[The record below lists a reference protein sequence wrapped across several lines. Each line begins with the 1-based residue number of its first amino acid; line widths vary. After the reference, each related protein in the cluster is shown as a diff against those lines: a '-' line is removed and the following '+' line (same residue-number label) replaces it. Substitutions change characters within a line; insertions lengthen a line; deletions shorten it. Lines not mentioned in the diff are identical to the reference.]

1 MTVYERFE
9 KLSDTDMAKSTRR
22 RLLGRA
28 AKASLGLA
36 FVAAGLSRAGKAAA
50 AKSGIGCCFLAYQ
63 NQCPNCT
70 GHGYDCGSG
79 CTRWAWYCVDSAH
92 RVWICGECY
101 SGGNCN
107 TGCSCGAVALSVSN
121 QPLLHSPGGLA

>member
-9 KLSDTDMAKSTRR
+9 KLSDSDTAKSTRR

-28 AKASLGLA
+28 AKASLGVA
-36 FVAAGLSRAGKAAA
+36 IVAAGLSRTGSASA
-50 AKSGIGCCFLAYQ
+50 AKSGLGCCFLAYQ
-63 NQCPNCT
+63 NQCPGCT

-79 CTRWAWYCVDSAH
+79 CTRWAWYCVDGAH

-101 SGGNCN
+101 PGGNCGP
-107 TGCSCGAVALSVSN
+107 GCSCGAVALSVSS
-121 QPLLHSPGGLA
+121 QPLLST

>member
-1 MTVYERFE
+1 VTAYERLE
-9 KLSDTDMAKSTRR
+9 KLSDTDTAKSTRR

-28 AKASLGLA
+28 AKASLGFA
-36 FVAAGLSRAGKAAA
+36 IVAAGLARSGSAAA

-70 GHGYDCGSG
+70 GHGYDCGAG
-79 CTRWAWYCVDSAH
+79 CQRWAWYCVDSAH

-101 SGGNCN
+101 PQGGCGP
-107 TGCSCGAVALSVSN
+107 GCSCGAVALSVSN
-121 QPLLHSPGGLA
+121 QPLLHPQPGQ

>member
-1 MTVYERFE
+1 VTIYERFE

-28 AKASLGLA
+28 AKASLGFA
-36 FVAAGLSRAGKAAA
+36 VVAAGLSRAGKAAA

-70 GHGYDCGSG
+70 GHGYDCGAG

-92 RVWICGECY
+92 HVWICGECY
-101 SGGNCN
+101 SSGNCN
-107 TGCSCGAVALSVSN
+107 TGCSCGAVALSVTN
-121 QPLLHSPGGLA
+121 QPLLHPLAGH

>member
-1 MTVYERFE
+1 MTFYERFE
-9 KLSDTDMAKSTRR
+9 KLSDTDTSTSTRR

-28 AKASLGLA
+28 AKASLGFA
-36 FVAAGLSRAGKAAA
+36 FVVAGLSRGEKAAA
-50 AKSGIGCCFLAYQ
+50 GVSGAGCCFLAYQ

-70 GHGYDCGSG
+70 GHGYDCSGG

-101 SGGNCN
+101 SGGGCS
-107 TGCSCGAVALSVSN
+107 GCSCGAVALTLNN
-121 QPLLHSPGGLA
+121 QPLLQT

>member
-1 MTVYERFE
+1 MTIYERFE
-9 KLSDTDMAKSTRR
+9 KLSDTDTSKSTRR

-28 AKASLGLA
+28 AKASLGFA
-36 FVAAGLSRAGKAAA
+36 FVVAGLSRGGNAAA
-50 AKSGIGCCFLAYQ
+50 ATSGIGCCFLAYE

-79 CTRWAWYCVDSAH
+79 CTRWAWYCVDSAR

-101 SGGNCN
+101 PNGNCGP
-107 TGCSCGAVALSVSN
+107 GCSCGAVALTLSN
-121 QPLLHSPGGLA
+121 QPLLRT